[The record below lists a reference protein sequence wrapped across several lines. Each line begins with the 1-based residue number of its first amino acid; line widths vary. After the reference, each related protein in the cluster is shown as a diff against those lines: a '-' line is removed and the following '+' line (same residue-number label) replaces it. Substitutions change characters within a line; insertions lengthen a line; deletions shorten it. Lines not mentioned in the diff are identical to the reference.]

1 MPCGAKPQALWRS
14 IYRDSLFPR
23 TEYAEAWKVLQR
35 DLPRRDACRRMVDL
49 LFIAAKSLVNRPA
62 KRSWHIC
69 CRQTSTQ
76 TSTQPEASSPQPGAL
91 ASRLAPKVTALPTDV
106 AVIKRNL
113 HGDHAVSVVVGTESI
128 LIRGKLRT
136 VEVRACPVTF
146 SPAPQQIDAAR
157 HGYEDWWQALDW
169 ARDGLVAG
177 RMLWEMEV
185 MAVMPK
191 VRPWGPR

>member
-76 TSTQPEASSPQPGAL
+76 TSTQPEASSPQPGARSPKPEASSPKPEAL
-91 ASRLAPKVTALPTDV
+91 ASRLAPKVTALLTDV
-106 AVIKRNL
+106 AVTPPLPGQLRCAAGGMRVTARETCIHTLPSMLTALRL
-113 HGDHAVSVVVGTESI
+113 PSFH
-128 LIRGKLRT
+128 KLWA
-136 VEVRACPVTF
+136 E
-146 SPAPQQIDAAR
+146 IAA
-157 HGYEDWWQALDW
+157 
-169 ARDGLVAG
+169 
-177 RMLWEMEV
+177 
-185 MAVMPK
+185 
-191 VRPWGPR
+191 

>member
-76 TSTQPEASSPQPGAL
+76 AGAKSLDAGRSPEPKAKSPKPKVRSQKPAAL
-91 ASRLAPKVTALPTDV
+91 ASRLAPKVTALLTDV
-106 AVIKRNL
+106 AVTPPLPGQLRCAAGGMRMTARETCIHTLPSMLTALRL
-113 HGDHAVSVVVGTESI
+113 PSFH
-128 LIRGKLRT
+128 KLWA
-136 VEVRACPVTF
+136 E
-146 SPAPQQIDAAR
+146 IAA
-157 HGYEDWWQALDW
+157 
-169 ARDGLVAG
+169 
-177 RMLWEMEV
+177 
-185 MAVMPK
+185 
-191 VRPWGPR
+191 